1 MGKATCCGE
10 DQPPNSPTGE
20 TDDFLLVG
28 LQGSGKTLLGNRLKT
43 VYGKTPA
50 NFKNGTTETNGCIDH
65 TVPTPKG
72 CPFRSIVIRECGGS
86 MQPLWRQWYHAKG
99 VRAVLMA
106 LDTSDAA
113 SLAAAGVALYDVLQN
128 SALSSRPVCLVLT
141 KTDLPVTLSRA
152 ELDLCLGLEE
162 LQRLYP
168 GRLFV
173 TAVSSVRPA
182 EDCPALAA
190 LVDWMA
196 AVKAADQGLPWRPAG
211 HQGQR

>member
-1 MGKATCCGE
+1 MSMGKTCCGT
-10 DQPPNSPTGE
+10 DKPPNSPTGS
-20 TDDFLLVG
+20 TDDILLVG
-28 LQGSGKTLLGNRLKT
+28 LQGSGKTLLGLRLKT

-72 CPFRSIVIRECGGS
+72 CPVKNIVIRECGGS
-86 MQPLWRQWYHAKG
+86 MQPLWRQWYGAG
-99 VRAVLMA
+99 FIAVLMT

-113 SLAAAGVALYDVLQN
+113 SLAAAGVALYDLLQN
-128 SALSSRPVCLVLT
+128 TSLSSRPVCLVLT
-141 KTDLPVTLSRA
+141 KGDLPVTLSRA

-182 EDCPALAA
+182 EDCPALRA

-196 AVKAADQGLPWRPAG
+196 GVKAAAAGLAWRPAG
-211 HQGQR
+211 QQGQR